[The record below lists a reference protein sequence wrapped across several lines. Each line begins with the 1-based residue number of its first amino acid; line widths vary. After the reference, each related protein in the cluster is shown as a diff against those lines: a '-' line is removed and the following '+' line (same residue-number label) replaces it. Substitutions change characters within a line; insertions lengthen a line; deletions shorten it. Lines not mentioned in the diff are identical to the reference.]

1 VVDPPAVSRALSF
14 GRAVEEYERG
24 RPGWPVEVVDRAAE
38 RLHIDPSATV
48 LDLGAGTG
56 KLTKVL
62 TSRFAEV
69 IAVEPD
75 AAMRALLGQVTDCHL
90 VLEGSA
96 EAIPLPGD
104 SVDGVFVGDAF
115 HWFANATAVGEIARV
130 LRPGGGL
137 AVLRMWWESS
147 PELPAALKSEL
158 DALTNAANTGWSWG
172 PDYATEDW
180 LDLFRLGGFEEPHVE
195 QLVSEIDM
203 DADRLA
209 SLWLSVSSVAMQP
222 PARREALATCLRGGL
237 AGAYRLKLTID
248 LYCAQPAK

>member
-1 VVDPPAVSRALSF
+1 MNRALNF
-14 GRAVEEYERG
+14 GRAVEEYEHG

-38 RLHIDPSATV
+38 RLHVDPSATV

-56 KLTKVL
+56 KLTRL
-62 TSRFAEV
+62 LASRFAKV

-75 AAMRALLGQVTDCHL
+75 PAMRALLGQVTDCHL

-96 EAIPLPGD
+96 EAIPLPD
-104 SVDGVFVGDAF
+104 ASVDAVFVGDAF
-115 HWFANATAVGEIARV
+115 HWFANPWAVGEIARV
-130 LRPGGGL
+130 LRSGGGL

-158 DALTNAANTGWSWG
+158 DALTSSANTEWSWG
-172 PDYATEDW
+172 PDYATGEW
-180 LDLFRLGGFEEPHVE
+180 LDLFRLGDFEEPRVE
-195 QLVSEIDM
+195 QLVREIDV

-222 PARREALATCLRGGL
+222 SARREALATCLRSGL

>member
-1 VVDPPAVSRALSF
+1 VVDAPAVNRALSF
-14 GRAVEEYERG
+14 GRAVEEYEHG
-24 RPGWPVEVVDRAAE
+24 RPRWAVEVVDRAAK

-62 TSRFAEV
+62 TGRFAEV

-75 AAMRALLGQVTDCHL
+75 PAMSARLGQVTDCHL

-104 SVDGVFVGDAF
+104 SFDAVFVGDAF
-115 HWFANATAVGEIARV
+115 HWFANATAVAEIARV

-147 PELPAALKSEL
+147 PALPATLKSEL
-158 DALTNAANTGWSWG
+158 DALTDSANTDWSWG
-172 PDYATEDW
+172 PDYATEEW
-180 LDLFRLGGFEEPHVE
+180 LDLFRLGGFDEPNVE
-195 QLVSEIDM
+195 QLVREIDM

-209 SLWLSVSSVAMQP
+209 SLWLSVSSVGCSP
-222 PARREALATCLRGGL
+222 PPGGRRWRRAFAPGSRPPTG
-237 AGAYRLKLTID
+237 
-248 LYCAQPAK
+248 